1 MPEVLIIEDEG
12 VIREA
17 IERLLGR
24 NGMRTTGVE
33 SVEKALAI
41 GALHDFDL
49 ILADVRLP
57 GRSGLDIIA
66 QAAGVPVVIM
76 TSYASIPAAVDAMR
90 RGAADYIAKP
100 FDNEALCS
108 SVETALQTN
117 PHNSAAPT
125 LNLSL
130 AEYFKAF
137 VRAHEAQLTETELAR
152 RLGLSRKA
160 LWERRQKFGLER
172 QRQAG

>member
-1 MPEVLIIEDEG
+1 MPEVLIIEDES

-17 IERLLGR
+17 IERLLSR
-24 NGMRTTGVE
+24 FGMHTTGVE
-33 SVEKALAI
+33 SVEKALAM
-41 GALHDFDL
+41 GALNDYDV

-57 GRSGLDIIA
+57 GRSGLDIIT
-66 QAAGVPVVIM
+66 QADGVPVVIM
-76 TSYASIPAAVDAMR
+76 TSYASVPAAVDAMR

-100 FDNEALCS
+100 FDNEALRLS
-108 SVETALQTN
+108 IENALQTT
-117 PHNSAAPT
+117 SGETCAPT

-137 VRAHEAQLTETELAR
+137 VRAHEAELTETELAR